1 MGLFFYETSTD
12 RCGYRLGSGP
22 SRASAACVSAG
33 GDHCRATVPGLRG
46 QEFRID
52 PFPACS
58 LAAAGTNELMISPGL
73 VVSVNFLKEHFF
85 IFEILNID

>member
-1 MGLFFYETSTD
+1 MWVQVGFRPT
-12 RCGYRLGSGP
+12 

-33 GDHCRATVPGLRG
+33 GDHCRGRSLPGHRAWPAD

-52 PFPACS
+52 PFPAYS